1 MQDIIKKIVWLVLY
15 NIGFW
20 KHRESNGLLVL
31 TYHRISDELDIQD
44 PLKVSMEN
52 FEKQIL
58 FLKENYS
65 IISGE
70 QLADIITNKRL
81 FPPKACLITFD
92 DGWRDN
98 YTHAFPILKRYRV
111 PAIIFIST
119 DYIGTDKMFWHE
131 KLKKILIKM
140 PDSVDRQNLK
150 KVLDQ
155 WPPDVAKSIFDILKS
170 SLSRRYPIIN
180 DLIIFLKGFDPQKN
194 DELNFKLETLFHN
207 DDDNS
212 PVMLSWEQVKEMSQS
227 NICFGSHTKS
237 HAILTQISK
246 NKLPEELGG
255 SKKGI
260 EDRLGKPVYFL
271 SYPNGNY
278 NQVIIDAAKDVG
290 YLASFTCLPGVSV
303 SCEERF
309 EMKRKHIREDH
320 ALGLNN
326 EFSER
331 FFRIELS
338 GIRGYL
344 KSWKKE
350 KY

>member
-1 MQDIIKKIVWLVLY
+1 VQDIIKKIVWLVLY

-155 WPPDVAKSIFDILKS
+155 WPI
-170 SLSRRYPIIN
+170 
-180 DLIIFLKGFDPQKN
+180 
-194 DELNFKLETLFHN
+194 
-207 DDDNS
+207 
-212 PVMLSWEQVKEMSQS
+212 
-227 NICFGSHTKS
+227 
-237 HAILTQISK
+237 
-246 NKLPEELGG
+246 
-255 SKKGI
+255 
-260 EDRLGKPVYFL
+260 
-271 SYPNGNY
+271 
-278 NQVIIDAAKDVG
+278 
-290 YLASFTCLPGVSV
+290 
-303 SCEERF
+303 
-309 EMKRKHIREDH
+309 
-320 ALGLNN
+320 
-326 EFSER
+326 
-331 FFRIELS
+331 
-338 GIRGYL
+338 
-344 KSWKKE
+344 
-350 KY
+350 